1 MDNDSF
7 AFYIAILRKHFV
19 SYCAEKLSDFGVT
32 YSQLF
37 VLIFIS
43 KKKRCSSK
51 EIVEYLKIDA
61 GQLNRLLSKLLEKEL
76 IFQRKND
83 TDRRFNLLTLSD
95 KGKKIVEESH
105 NLFYSWDTQVLS
117 DIDDNSRMELMN
129 LMKTLIDKLTIKNGG
144 KKNEQI
150 ERFYGHIDRTLQ

>member
-7 AFYIAILRKHFV
+7 AFYITILRKHFV
-19 SYCAEKLSDFGVT
+19 SYCTEKLSDLGVT

-105 NLFYSWDTQVLS
+105 RLFYSWDTQVLS